1 MAKYLFQNAAI
12 TTLALCC
19 VAAQVPTYA
28 QSPVLTL
35 PAAIERAQAR
45 APGVAGALA
54 GVRAADAS
62 MQVAQARPNPS
73 LGVEA
78 ENVLGSGPY
87 AGFGG
92 GDKTLSVS
100 VPLELGGKREA
111 RTQVAQAERDAAG
124 IGVATSRAD
133 LTLKITQA
141 FIFLAAN
148 ERRLE
153 LAKTSLGLAEQ
164 AERVASERVK
174 AGKASPIDQQRA
186 EVMRINAKVK
196 EGRAERTVGTE
207 SARLAHLLGMPL
219 SVTISA
225 PWFDETMTTPG
236 SVSDGQP
243 LALAAAD
250 AEISAAQ
257 ARVSVARRAR
267 IPDVTVS
274 VGARR
279 VGGSHDRAA
288 VLSLSVPLPLFNNG
302 AGELARAHAELD
314 RAQAQRTAISLDT
327 EQGMV
332 DAQNDVA
339 NALAAADAAGP
350 ALAAAGE
357 AARIAR
363 IGYAEGKFSQLDLI
377 EAERALTE
385 SRESSIDALAAL
397 HDARA
402 RLARLKGTTAS
413 LYKD

>member
-1 MAKYLFQNAAI
+1 
-12 TTLALCC
+12 
-19 VAAQVPTYA
+19 
-28 QSPVLTL
+28 
-35 PAAIERAQAR
+35 
-45 APGVAGALA
+45 
-54 GVRAADAS
+54 
-62 MQVAQARPNPS
+62 
-73 LGVEA
+73 
-78 ENVLGSGPY
+78 
-87 AGFGG
+87 
-92 GDKTLSVS
+92 
-100 VPLELGGKREA
+100 
-111 RTQVAQAERDAAG
+111 
-124 IGVATSRAD
+124 
-133 LTLKITQA
+133 
-141 FIFLAAN
+141 
-148 ERRLE
+148 
-153 LAKTSLGLAEQ
+153 
-164 AERVASERVK
+164 
-174 AGKASPIDQQRA
+174 
-186 EVMRINAKVK
+186 
-196 EGRAERTVGTE
+196 
-207 SARLAHLLGMPL
+207 
-219 SVTISA
+219 VTISA